1 MIATPV
7 VYHYE
12 VELIEEPRP
21 GVVQNEVVPAI
32 ELAINQALL
41 PNLFEC
47 QGRDAD
53 AVEGSG
59 SADNLSIRA
68 RQVDGSPIAGISAN
82 PDDIVDQD
90 SEWNLF
96 TSHRN
101 KYTLVSVSFN
111 LCFDTIPSFFFLS
124 FLRKIY

>member
-1 MIATPV
+1 MISTPV

-41 PNLFEC
+41 PSLFQC
-47 QGRDAD
+47 QGRDSGT
-53 AVEGSG
+53 VEDSG
-59 SADNLSIRA
+59 SADSLSIRA
-68 RQVDGSPIAGISAN
+68 RQVDGSPIAGITAN

-90 SEWNLF
+90 GECNQF
-96 TSHRN
+96 H
-101 KYTLVSVSFN
+101 YH
-111 LCFDTIPSFFFLS
+111 
-124 FLRKIY
+124 